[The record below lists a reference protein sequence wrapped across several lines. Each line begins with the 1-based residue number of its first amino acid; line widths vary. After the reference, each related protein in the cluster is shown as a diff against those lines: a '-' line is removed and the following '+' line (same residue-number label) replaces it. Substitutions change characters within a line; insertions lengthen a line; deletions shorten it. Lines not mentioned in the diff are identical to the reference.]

1 MRRYLKGFLGLLVVV
16 TLLACGG
23 AGAETTGENGRLIV
37 VNASNQKL
45 LTYLDGVLGSTD
57 DPDRSSMFSLPPKT
71 FSARYHFVGS
81 SSDQLNESLK
91 VDAAAPQFR
100 VFLNSAVIS
109 YKPFRGPKNQEAY
122 VSVLN
127 GTDNP
132 VDAYLVSSLGTQ
144 ITPNYNEWKS
154 LGKLTSGD
162 VILDKGSYRVLVTSP
177 GSNTVIS
184 TSDPINLGT
193 SGGLSVVVFKGG
205 NSSKVYTVL

>member
-1 MRRYLKGFLGLLVVV
+1 MRRYLKGLLGLLVVV

-23 AGAETTGENGRLIV
+23 AGAETTGENGRLVV

-57 DPDRSSMFSLPPKT
+57 EPDRSTTFFLPPAT
-71 FSARYHFVGS
+71 FSARYRFVGS
-81 SSDQLNESLK
+81 STDQLNESLK
-91 VDAAAPQFR
+91 VDAT
-100 VFLNSAVIS
+100 VS
-109 YKPFRGPKNQEAY
+109 YKPFRGPTNQEAF

-132 VDAYLVSSLGTQ
+132 VDAYLVASLGTQ

-162 VILDKGSYRVLVTSP
+162 VILDKGSYRVLFTSP

-205 NSSKVYTVL
+205 NSSKAYTVL